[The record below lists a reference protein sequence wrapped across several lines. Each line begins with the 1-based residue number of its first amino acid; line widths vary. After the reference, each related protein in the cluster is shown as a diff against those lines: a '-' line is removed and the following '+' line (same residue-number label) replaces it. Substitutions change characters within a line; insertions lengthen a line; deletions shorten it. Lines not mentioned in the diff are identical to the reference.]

1 MPGYKPQTRQMKTCS
16 GHLWRAV
23 IFVFLAIWKCLSF
36 RRESRESRAEHTGD
50 TILGQGVVKMP
61 TFMWRAGQRV
71 TWILV
76 EEEDNETEGVMYAPS
91 NVHTLRIMSTT
102 NCRHHAVSAPFDC
115 TWGMATFSSLSFP
128 ALKLQLLQQ
137 TQGWQWPNM
146 FWGELEKH
154 CPDCMRLS
162 LCGTCGI
169 ETSMSCMCPSIV
181 HLCTVWKQGAFPKIA
196 WSNASSQA
204 SCH

>member
-1 MPGYKPQTRQMKTCS
+1 MKTCS

-23 IFVFLAIWKCLSF
+23 ILSF
-36 RRESRESRAEHTGD
+36 WPSGSVWASDERVENRAEHTGD
-50 TILGQGVVKMP
+50 IILGQGVVKMP

-115 TWGMATFSSLSFP
+115 TWGMATFSSLFPSFEITTSAANTRVTVAKHVLRRAGKALSRLHEAFSMWNLWYWDIHELHVSIHCAFVYCMEAGSFP
-128 ALKLQLLQQ
+128 
-137 TQGWQWPNM
+137 
-146 FWGELEKH
+146 
-154 CPDCMRLS
+154 
-162 LCGTCGI
+162 
-169 ETSMSCMCPSIV
+169 
-181 HLCTVWKQGAFPKIA
+181 
-196 WSNASSQA
+196 
-204 SCH
+204 